1 MATQPQA
8 FKPALVRID
17 FIKKRDEFIE
27 KIIPRRCMVVPVGLI
42 LAGISIPMLMI
53 VQFLQVSFLLGFATI
68 ALVAVGGVMALFY
81 CGEI

>member
-1 MATQPQA
+1 MATHTQA

-17 FIKKRDEFIE
+17 FIKNRDEFIE

-42 LAGISIPMLMI
+42 LAGMSLPMLMI
-53 VQFLQVSFLLGFATI
+53 VKFLQVSLLLGFVTI

>member
-1 MATQPQA
+1 MATHTQA

-17 FIKKRDEFIE
+17 FIKNRADFIE

-42 LAGISIPMLMI
+42 LAGMSLPMLMI
-53 VQFLQVSFLLGFATI
+53 VQFLQVSLLLGFVTI